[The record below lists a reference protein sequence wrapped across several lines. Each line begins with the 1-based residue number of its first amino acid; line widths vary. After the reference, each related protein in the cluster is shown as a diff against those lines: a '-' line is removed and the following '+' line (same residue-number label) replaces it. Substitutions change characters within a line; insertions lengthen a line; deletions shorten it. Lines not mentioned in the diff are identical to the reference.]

1 MNKDI
6 FVRFKFLIM
15 IHTSP
20 ITDFKIIIGGRV
32 LVCYYFF
39 SWGGGGGGRGVCE
52 NRERNG
58 GGLIEGD
65 SFCLSLVLYPFK
77 TVSD

>member
-1 MNKDI
+1 MSLAPKRFHQYTNKYKGPYTVENLNKDI

-39 SWGGGGGGRGVCE
+39 SWGGAGGVKIGKERG
-52 NRERNG
+52 
-58 GGLIEGD
+58 EG
-65 SFCLSLVLYPFK
+65 
-77 TVSD
+77 